1 MPHPVLIYIMGIFSA
16 QETRIDGKRA
26 ILLRYGINRYDRDAR
41 LISLIVE
48 RELAGFRRFPAAYQF
63 LEMTDQRRY
72 PIIRV
77 LAAPGVSV
85 LLRNYHRTDVLSPA
99 MPDFKIYR
107 VQDPELV
114 PPMASD
120 IWSFAFIGRDEI
132 NRPTLPLPFMAL
144 TPDTAPKDYFRVNRL
159 PDQVTIEHPFSQTA
173 FRKKLPRPFVD
184 RQYNRDNA
192 LARFAYEFDPDGDF
206 DHADKPLLKIVKTP
220 AVEIQ
225 KHDRPSQLYN
235 PRPDLR
241 VLRTYWRIFEVD
253 NINEV
258 PPQGC
263 PIERKSKWREINSFP
278 RMPSIREDLVK
289 AFYDTAIGI
298 IPIFGDLV
306 DVGELTGSIVSGH
319 DRWGEQVTVSDQ
331 VVMGVGTLLPF
342 VNLRGLTRAGR
353 LLRHFGQ
360 RVQTAEELIEP
371 LRRASISP
379 QDAELIR
386 AMEILLRA
394 GRRPTVQDY
403 ERFTNLMRRVQG
415 DYPSIELFLNSDR
428 TGFTHLKL
436 QEAFQQYRQGE
447 LSARRRPIGPREW
460 AQSPPTR
467 QREAR
472 RILRALL
479 GPDPV
484 AAAGGAGT
492 QRFINILDIP
502 LPQYLTASR
511 FNGT

>member
-26 ILLRYGINRYDRDAR
+26 ILLRYGINRYDRD
-41 LISLIVE
+41 E
-48 RELAGFRRFPAAYQF
+48 RRFPLSSSESLPVSGASQQHINF
-63 LEMTDQRRY
+63 SKLTVNQRRY

-132 NRPTLPLPFMAL
+132 KRPALPLFPFMAL

-173 FRKKLPRPFVD
+173 FRIKLPRPFVD

-225 KHDRPSQLYN
+225 KHDRPSQLYYPCPN
-235 PRPDLR
+235 LR
-241 VLRTYWRIFEVD
+241 VSRTYWRIFEVD

-342 VNLRGLTRAGR
+342 VNLRGLTIAGR

-386 AMEILLRA
+386 AMEISLRA

-415 DYPSIELFLNSDR
+415 DYPSIEPF
-428 TGFTHLKL
+428 
-436 QEAFQQYRQGE
+436 
-447 LSARRRPIGPREW
+447 
-460 AQSPPTR
+460 
-467 QREAR
+467 
-472 RILRALL
+472 
-479 GPDPV
+479 
-484 AAAGGAGT
+484 
-492 QRFINILDIP
+492 
-502 LPQYLTASR
+502 
-511 FNGT
+511 